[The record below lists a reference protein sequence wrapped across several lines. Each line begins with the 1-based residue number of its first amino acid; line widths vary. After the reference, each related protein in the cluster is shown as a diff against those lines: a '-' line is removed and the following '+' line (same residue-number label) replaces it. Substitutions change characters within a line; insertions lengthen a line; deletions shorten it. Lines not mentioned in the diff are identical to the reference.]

1 MSTHIPKKVSFKIKD
16 LQYLD
21 EKKALENQGLIIT
34 MFTEF

>member
-1 MSTHIPKKVSFKIKD
+1 MPKKVSFKIKD

-21 EKKALENQGLIIT
+21 EKKALVFQGLIIT